1 MKKIVIA
8 FLLPLISYSQV
19 SITSSGSITQDFNS
33 LLNSGAANPWLDN
46 STVPNWY
53 SQRTGTGTNY
63 AADIGTGNG
72 GNLYSYGT
80 AATTERAIGT
90 VGSSNAAAGSFAH
103 GVLFKNNAA
112 GQITNFNISYTLE
125 EWRKGGG
132 TVGQTIT
139 VWYKVSNTLI
149 TSLNPNVNTTWTQVS
164 ALTTTSP
171 INTATGAALDGNLAA
186 NQVVLT
192 NISIPGLI
200 LNPTHYLMI
209 KWEDPDHA
217 GTDHG
222 LAIDN
227 VSIDWTLNCNNVSTI
242 SPVSCNSYTVP
253 SGDETYTVSGTYYDT
268 IPNAALCDSILTINL
283 TITAGSITYYADT
296 DNDGLGD
303 LNNITTGC
311 SLPLGYVT
319 NSNDCN
325 DLNPAVGIASTI
337 YYLDADNDTYGT
349 PLTTIIAC
357 FQPIGYVS
365 NNLDCND
372 GNILINP
379 TATDIFDNG
388 IDEDCSGS
396 DASSLGSDIG
406 MYQFTQVSACPVTA
420 LSVTTQPLNALFS
433 NYSSAGTSCSPAAN
447 VFSNSNWNL
456 TSALDLNEYNEF
468 SITANDCSTLDIN
481 RIIFTHRIS
490 STGGTPTWTLRSSVD
505 NFATDLGT
513 GTPLTT
519 DRTDTINLSSAFD
532 ALSLVTF
539 RFYITNMG
547 GTGSTW
553 RNDNVRI
560 IANFGT
566 QTPQTYYADSD
577 NDNFGNPAVNILV
590 CTPPNGY
597 ILNNTDCD
605 DTDNLINPTT
615 IWYQDNDGDLIGN
628 TSVTITSCIQPSGYV
643 LTPGD
648 CDDNNNLILSSIT
661 YYLDADNDGHGSM
674 VGSPLISCTNPGAG
688 YVTLSDDCNDANS
701 TIYPNATEIC
711 DGLDNDCNGFSDD
724 GLIFTAYF
732 TDSDNDSFGTG
743 TSILYCQNPGIG
755 FALIDGDCDDLN
767 GAIGLASNIYYLD
780 ADNDMYGNPLTSIVA
795 CSAPA
800 GYVSNSID
808 CNDSDILINLA
819 AFDILDNGIDEDCS
833 GSDASAAGIAIG
845 LYEFTDLGVCPVIAD
860 TVSIQPINA
869 LFSNYSSIGTTCSS
883 SANVFS
889 NSNWNQTGTLDL
901 NEYNEFSVTANDCT
915 TLDLNKIIF
924 THRISASGGTPTWT
938 LRSSI
943 DNFVADLGTGTP
955 LATDKI
961 DTVNLSSAFDALS
974 QVTFRFYI
982 TNMGSSGATWRND
995 NVSIIAN
1002 FGTLI
1007 PQTYYAD
1014 TDGDNFGDP
1023 LVSISVCT
1031 IQNGYILDNTDCDD
1045 TDGLMNP
1052 NTTWYQ
1058 DNDGDLTG
1066 NALATLTQCIQPVGY
1081 VMNPG
1086 DCDDNNNIVIN
1097 PTTYYLDTDGD
1108 GHGSMIGLAITTC
1121 ATLGSGYVTISDDCD
1136 DALNTVYPG
1145 APEIC
1150 DGLDNNCNGSSD
1162 DALIFTTY
1170 FTDTDNDSFGNGNGT
1185 LYCQNPGA
1193 GYSLTGG
1200 DCDDSNNTVYPGAP
1214 EICDQLDNNCNGP
1227 SDEGLIY
1234 NAYFTDTD
1242 NDTYGTGN
1250 GTLFCQD
1257 PGTGY
1262 SLIDGDCNDSN
1273 PNVYPGATEILNN
1286 GVDENCDLTDN
1297 YAGLNKLENI
1307 NFTLYPNPSTGIFEV
1322 NFNQLITGRI
1332 ECSDLNGKIV
1342 SSQTIENS
1350 FVVLN
1355 LTSIFNGTYILK
1367 IISEKGIAQ
1376 QRIVIQK

>member
-1 MKKIVIA
+1 MNFLKLIIVFLPFISFGQIA
-8 FLLPLISYSQV
+8 AWDFTGESTLAISTAEIY
-19 SITSSGSITQDFNS
+19 
-33 LLNSGAANPWLDN
+33 AANLDASSTITRGPSAIASAGGN
-46 STVPNWY
+46 SF
-53 SQRTGTGTNY
+53 RTTGFQNNGIATTNTDYFENNFSAAPGYTLSLTSIDANFAGTGTFSATPGVQMQY
-63 AADIGTGNG
+63 AYSLDGINFTLIGAPFFKIGSGPMTPINLSGITQLQNVANNLTITIRLYASGQTTTGGWGYNSSALGIYGLQFG
-72 GNLYSYGT
+72 GSVNAQTCNT
-80 AATTERAIGT
+80 AAI
-90 VGSSNAAAGSFAH
+90 
-103 GVLFKNNAA
+103 
-112 GQITNFNISYTLE
+112 
-125 EWRKGGG
+125 
-132 TVGQTIT
+132 
-139 VWYKVSNTLI
+139 
-149 TSLNPNVNTTWTQVS
+149 
-164 ALTTTSP
+164 
-171 INTATGAALDGNLAA
+171 
-186 NQVVLT
+186 
-192 NISIPGLI
+192 
-200 LNPTHYLMI
+200 
-209 KWEDPDHA
+209 
-217 GTDHG
+217 
-222 LAIDN
+222 
-227 VSIDWTLNCNNVSTI
+227 I
-242 SPVSCNSYTVP
+242 SPVACNSYTVP
-253 SGDETYTVSGTYYDT
+253 SGDETYTTSGIFMDT
-268 IPNAALCDSILTINL
+268 IPNTGCGDSIITINL

-296 DNDGLGD
+296 DTDGFGD
-303 LNNITTGC
+303 LNTTTTGC

-325 DLNPAVGIASTI
+325 DLNPLIGIATTI

-349 PLTTIIAC
+349 PLTTITAC
-357 FQPIGYVS
+357 SQPVGYVS
-365 NNLDCND
+365 NMLDCND
-372 GNILINP
+372 VDALINP
-379 TATDIFDNG
+379 VAIDILDNG

-396 DASSLGSDIG
+396 DASSLGTEIG
-406 MYQFTQVSACPVTA
+406 MYLFNQASACPMTA
-420 LSVTTQPLNALFS
+420 LSVTTQPPFALFS
-433 NYSSAGTSCSPAAN
+433 NYSSSGVNCSAAAN

-456 TSALDLNEYNEF
+456 TSTLDLNEYNEF

-481 RIIFTHRIS
+481 RIIFTHKIS
-490 STGGTPTWTLRSSVD
+490 ASGGTPTWTLRSSVD
-505 NFATDLGT
+505 NFTSNLGT
-513 GTPLTT
+513 GTPLIS
-519 DRTDTINLSSAFD
+519 DRTDTVNLSSAFD
-532 ALSLVTF
+532 ALSQVTF

-547 GTGSTW
+547 VSGSTW

-566 QTPQTYYADSD
+566 QTPQTYYADTD
-577 NDNFGNPAVNILV
+577 GDNFGNPSVNILV

-628 TSVTITSCIQPSGYV
+628 TLVTITACIQPLGYV
-643 LTPGD
+643 LNPGD
-648 CDDNNNLILSSIT
+648 CDDNNNLILSPIT

-674 VGSPLISCTNPGAG
+674 VGNPLISCTNPGAG
-688 YVTLSDDCNDANS
+688 YVTLSDDCDDLNNI
-701 TIYPNATEIC
+701 IYPNATEIC
-711 DGLDNDCNGFSDD
+711 DGLDNDCNGSSDD

-732 TDSDNDSFGTG
+732 TDSDNDSFGAG
-743 TSILYCQNPGIG
+743 ASILYCQNPGIG
-755 FALIDGDCDDLN
+755 FSLIDGDCDDLN

-780 ADNDMYGNPLTSIVA
+780 SDNDTYGNPLTSIVA

-800 GYVSNSID
+800 GYVSNSLD
-808 CNDSDILINLA
+808 CNDSDILINPA
-819 AFDILDNGIDEDCS
+819 AFDILDNGVDEDCS
-833 GSDASAAGIAIG
+833 GIDASAAGIAIG

-860 TVSIQPINA
+860 TVSIQPLNA
-869 LFSNYSSIGTTCSS
+869 LFSNYSSTATTCSS

-889 NSNWNQTGTLDL
+889 NSNWNQTNTLDL
-901 NEYNEFSVTANDCT
+901 NEYNEFSVTANDCS

-961 DTVNLSSAFDALS
+961 DTVNLSAAFDALS

-982 TNMGSSGATWRND
+982 TNMGSAGATWRND

-1031 IQNGYILDNTDCDD
+1031 AQNGYILDNTDCDD
-1045 TDGLMNP
+1045 TDGLINP
-1052 NTTWYQ
+1052 NTIWYQ

-1066 NALATLTQCIQPVGY
+1066 NALVTLTQCIQPIGY
-1081 VMNPG
+1081 VLTPG
-1086 DCDDNNNIVIN
+1086 DCDDNNNLIIN
-1097 PTTYYLDTDGD
+1097 PTTYYTDADGD
-1108 GHGSMIGLAITTC
+1108 GHGSMTGLVITSCTNPG
-1121 ATLGSGYVTISDDCD
+1121 LGYVTISDDCD

-1150 DGLDNNCNGSSD
+1150 DGLDNNCNGSFD
-1162 DALIFTTY
+1162 DGLIFNTY
-1170 FTDTDNDSFGNGNGT
+1170 FSDSDNDSFGTGNGT

-1193 GYSLTGG
+1193 GYSLIGG

-1227 SDEGLIY
+1227 SDEGLIF

-1242 NDTYGTGN
+1242 NDSFGTGT
-1250 GTLFCQD
+1250 GTIFCQD
-1257 PGTGY
+1257 PGPGY

-1273 PNVYPGATEILNN
+1273 PNAYPGAAEILNN

-1355 LTSIFNGTYILK
+1355 LTSISNGTYILK
-1367 IISEKGIAQ
+1367 IISENGIAQ